1 MRRAFVTLVVSL
13 LAIALLGLTGCGGGD
28 DGDPEATATREPPSA
43 TEHNDADVAF
53 ATDMIPHHAQA
64 LVMVDLSRGRPLDP
78 DAEALMEQIQAAQ
91 TPEIQTMAEW
101 LTSWGEDIPA
111 TTRDHVHGG
120 DHGSEGA
127 EGADSVPADDLPG
140 MMSADEMEA
149 LEAASDADFQQQ
161 LLEMMVAHHEGA
173 VEMAQTE
180 LEQGRYQPALD
191 LAQAIID
198 GQSAEIETM
207 QALLTG

>member
-1 MRRAFVTLVVSL
+1 MRRLLTTLL
-13 LAIALLGLTGCGGGD
+13 LTLALLGLAGCGGD
-28 DGDPEATATREPPSA
+28 DGEPDATTREAPSD

-78 DAEALMEQIQAAQ
+78 EVESLMEQIQAAQ
-91 TPEIQTMAEW
+91 TPEIQTMTGW

-111 TTRDHVHGG
+111 TSRDHVHGG
-120 DHGSEGA
+120 DHGA
-127 EGADSVPADDLPG
+127 EGADDLPMDDMPG
-140 MMSADEMEA
+140 MMSADEMAA
-149 LEAASDADFQQQ
+149 LEAADDADFQRQ

-173 VEMAQTE
+173 VEMAQAE

-191 LAQAIID
+191 LAQTIID
-198 GQSAEIETM
+198 GQTAEIDTM
-207 QALLTG
+207 RGLLGG

>member
-1 MRRAFVTLVVSL
+1 MRRLAAMLALAL
-13 LAIALLGLTGCGGGD
+13 LALTGLTGCAGGD
-28 DGDPEATATREPPSA
+28 DDTGAAATREAPSD

-78 DAEALMEQIQAAQ
+78 EVASLMEQIQAAQ
-91 TPEIQTMAEW
+91 TPEIQTMAGW

-120 DHGSEGA
+120 DHGA
-127 EGADSVPADDLPG
+127 EGADAAPMGDMPG
-140 MMSADEMEA
+140 MMSAEDMDA
-149 LEAASDADFQQQ
+149 LEAADDGAFQRQ

-173 VEMAQTE
+173 IEMAQTE

-191 LAQAIID
+191 LAQAVIE
-198 GQSAEIETM
+198 GQTAEIETM
-207 QALLTG
+207 QALLAG

>member
-1 MRRAFVTLVVSL
+1 MRRFAVLL
-13 LAIALLGLTGCGGGD
+13 LALALLGLTGCGGD
-28 DGDPEATATREPPSA
+28 DAAPDAATREAPSD

-64 LVMVDLSRGRPLDP
+64 LVMVDVSRGRPLDP
-78 DAEALMEQIQAAQ
+78 EVETLVEQIQAAQ
-91 TPEIQTMAEW
+91 TPEIQTMTGW

-111 TTRDHVHGG
+111 TSRDHVHGG
-120 DHGSEGA
+120 DHGA
-127 EGADSVPADDLPG
+127 EGADSAPMDDMPG
-140 MMSADEMEA
+140 MMSADEMAA
-149 LEAASDADFQQQ
+149 LEAADDGDFQR
-161 LLEMMVAHHEGA
+161 LWLEMMVAHHEGA

-198 GQSAEIETM
+198 GQTAEIETM
-207 QALLTG
+207 RRLLDG